1 MCLYG
6 GKLRYDPGLILTFL
20 NIFSEG
26 TSSKPIFVKP
36 PWEVGGDFMK
46 LV

>member
-6 GKLRYDPGLILTFL
+6 GKLRNDPGLILTFL
-20 NIFSEG
+20 IIFSEA
-26 TSSKPIFVKP
+26 TWSKPIFIEP

-46 LV
+46 MV